1 MFAFRTPLS
10 APATALSGR
19 LRLPVLVAGAGGG
32 DDAVRLRADW
42 PAVLA
47 MTGYARRAT
56 WLFGHRAAALECVE
70 GRQQLC
76 RSRCGSGDRTTVRLD
91 FGGWMSVVARRD
103 GGARMLDFF
112 STHGSPIA
120 AVRLDEVSA
129 EFDELIWLLADDG
142 PPKRYGHALRA
153 PWRRYADRLRQVL
166 PLLERREDFDRLIA
180 QHAVPR
186 SDAFVLAG
194 PYVATAVATDAVG
207 RVLEA
212 ATAAGI
218 RVRVRLE
225 NHGGSVCWTPT
236 LQATSAATDFL
247 ELRSRFGRLH
257 VSNRIGP
264 TWVVH
269 LSGAGGDGPSLE
281 AECLADGG
289 WVRVDVDDAA
299 QRDAWREIC
308 MEI

>member
-1 MFAFRTPLS
+1 MFAFRTPIS
-10 APATALSGR
+10 ARAVGLAGR
-19 LRLPVLVAGAGGG
+19 LRLPVLDAGAAG
-32 DDAVRLRADW
+32 DDVVRLRADW

-70 GRQQLC
+70 GRQRLC
-76 RSRCGSGDRTTVRLD
+76 SSRCGSGDRTTVRLD
-91 FGGWMSVVARRD
+91 FGGWLSVVARRD
-103 GGARMLDFF
+103 GDTRWLEFF

-120 AVRLDEVSA
+120 AVRLEDVSA
-129 EFDELIWLLADDG
+129 EFDELIWLLADDA
-142 PPKRYGHALRA
+142 PPKCYGHAVRVS
-153 PWRRYADRLRQVL
+153 WRRHVERLRNVL

-180 QHAVPR
+180 QYAVPR

-194 PYVATAVATDAVG
+194 PYVATAVATDAIG

-212 ATAAGI
+212 ATDAGI

-236 LQATSAATDFL
+236 VQATSVASDFL

-257 VSNRIGP
+257 VSTRVGP

-269 LSGAGGDGPSLE
+269 LSGVNGDGPSLD
-281 AECLADGG
+281 AECLGDGG
-289 WVRVDVDDAA
+289 RVRVDVDDSA

-308 MEI
+308 LEL

>member
-1 MFAFRTPLS
+1 MFAFRTPIS
-10 APATALSGR
+10 APAAAPSR
-19 LRLPVLVAGAGGG
+19 LQLPVLDSGASGG
-32 DDAVRLRADW
+32 DEAVRLRADW
-42 PAVLA
+42 PAVLS
-47 MTGYARRAT
+47 MTRYARRAT
-56 WLFGHRAAALECVE
+56 WLFGHGAAALECVE
-70 GRQQLC
+70 GRQRLC

-91 FGGWMSVVARRD
+91 FGGWMSVVARRE
-103 GGARMLDFF
+103 GGARLLEFF
-112 STHGSPIA
+112 STHGAPIA
-120 AVRLDEVSA
+120 AVRLEDVSA

-142 PPKRYGHALRA
+142 LPKSYAHALRA

-225 NHGGSVCWTPT
+225 NRGGSVCWAPT
-236 LQATSAATDFL
+236 LQATSVTADYL

-269 LSGAGGDGPSLE
+269 LSGANGDGPSIE

-289 WVRVDVDDAA
+289 WVRVDVDDSV

-308 MEI
+308 LEV

>member
-10 APATALSGR
+10 ATAVASGR
-19 LRLPVLVAGAGGG
+19 LRLPVFEAGAAAG
-32 DDAVRLRADW
+32 DDVVRLRADW

-47 MTGYARRAT
+47 MTGYAKRAT
-56 WLFGHRAAALECVE
+56 WLFGHRGAALECVE
-70 GRQQLC
+70 GRQRVC

-103 GGARMLDFF
+103 GGARVLEFF
-112 STHGSPIA
+112 STLGAPIA
-120 AVRLDEVSA
+120 AVRLEDVSA
-129 EFDELIWLLADDG
+129 EFDELIWLLADDA
-142 PPKRYGHALRA
+142 PPKCYGHALRGS
-153 PWRRYADRLRQVL
+153 WRRHVERLRNVL

-180 QHAVPR
+180 QYGVPR
-186 SDAFVLAG
+186 CDAFVLAG
-194 PYVATAVATDAVG
+194 PHVATAVATDAVG
-207 RVLEA
+207 RVLDA
-212 ATAAGI
+212 ATQAGI

-225 NHGGSVCWTPT
+225 NHGGSVSWTPT
-236 LQATSAATDFL
+236 LQATSVMTGFL

-257 VSNRIGP
+257 VCNRIGP

-269 LSGAGGDGPSLE
+269 LSGAGGAGPSVE
-281 AECLADGG
+281 AECIADGG

-308 MEI
+308 LEV

>member
-1 MFAFRTPLS
+1 MFAFRTPIS
-10 APATALSGR
+10 APVVPAGR
-19 LRLPVLVAGAGGG
+19 LRLPAREAGGAS
-32 DDAVRLRADW
+32 DDDVVRLRADW
-42 PAVLA
+42 PAVLS
-47 MTGYARRAT
+47 MSRYARRAT

-70 GRQQLC
+70 GRQRFC
-76 RSRCGSGDRTTVRLD
+76 RSRCGSGDRTSVRLD
-91 FGGWMSVVARRD
+91 FGGWMSVVARRE
-103 GGARMLDFF
+103 GGARLLDFF

-120 AVRLDEVSA
+120 AVRLEDVSA

-142 PPKRYGHALRA
+142 PPKCYGHALRA
-153 PWRRYADRLRQVL
+153 PWRHADRLRSVL
-166 PLLERREDFDRLIA
+166 PLIERREDFDRLVA
-180 QHAVPR
+180 QCAVPR

-212 ATAAGI
+212 ATEAGI

-225 NHGGSVCWTPT
+225 NYGGSVCWTPT
-236 LQATSAATDFL
+236 LQATSVAADFV

-257 VSNRIGP
+257 VSNPIGP

-269 LSGAGGDGPSLE
+269 LSGVGGDGPSVE
-281 AECLADGG
+281 AECLGDGG

-308 MEI
+308 IAL